1 MERKDILQRKRDFVA
16 KYAQYWN
23 VPLIPN
29 EQLRELLSRAQNGD
43 VEAEDTI
50 VLSEMRF
57 VVSVAKNYCDKGLND
72 EELVEAGKKGLLIA
86 IRKYDRSRGFMFI
99 AYAVWY
105 VRRSILQTI
114 EDKSKF

>member
-72 EELVEAGKKGLLIA
+72 EELIETGKKGLVIA

-105 VRRSILQTI
+105 VRRSILQAI